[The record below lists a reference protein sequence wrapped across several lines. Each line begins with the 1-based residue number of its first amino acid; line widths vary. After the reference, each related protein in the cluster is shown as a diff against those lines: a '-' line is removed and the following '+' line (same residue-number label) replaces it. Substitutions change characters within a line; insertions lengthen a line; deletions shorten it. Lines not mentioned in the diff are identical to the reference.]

1 MSLKISQIKDFS
13 SFSKLEVGENF
24 YPAAAMSLFFLLFSF
39 CFFFLP
45 WEVATLGQKHVH
57 AYIHCILQRYNK
69 SVCDRISQKPHLYL
83 MFSLIETHFL
93 TTLKYTKSK

>member
-24 YPAAAMSLFFLLFSF
+24 YTVAAMSLT
-39 CFFFLP
+39 FFFLP
-45 WEVATLGQKHVH
+45 WEVATLGQKHLH

>member
-24 YPAAAMSLFFLLFSF
+24 YTVAAMSLTFFSSF
-39 CFFFLP
+39 FVFFLP
-45 WEVATLGQKHVH
+45 WEVATLGQEHLH

>member
-24 YPAAAMSLFFLLFSF
+24 YTVAAMSLTFFPFFFL
-39 CFFFLP
+39 LP
-45 WEVATLGQKHVH
+45 WEVATLGQKHLH

>member
-24 YPAAAMSLFFLLFSF
+24 YTVAAMSLTFFFLFLF
-39 CFFFLP
+39 FFFLP
-45 WEVATLGQKHVH
+45 WEVATLGQKHLH

-69 SVCDRISQKPHLYL
+69 SVCDRISQKPHLS
-83 MFSLIETHFL
+83 FISC
-93 TTLKYTKSK
+93 SV